1 MLDPK
6 VLADCERWIARRF
19 RQCVEYFPI
28 AHGTEPL
35 RRGTQP
41 AAPECEFAGFQGVI
55 PSDPLKDRILVGR
68 RGKKES

>member
-6 VLADCERWIARRF
+6 VIAEYERWIARRF

-28 AHGTEPL
+28 AQGTEPL
-35 RRGTQP
+35 RCGTEP
-41 AAPECEFAGFQGVI
+41 VAPECEFSGFQGVV
-55 PSDPLKDRILVGR
+55 PSDPLEDRILVAR